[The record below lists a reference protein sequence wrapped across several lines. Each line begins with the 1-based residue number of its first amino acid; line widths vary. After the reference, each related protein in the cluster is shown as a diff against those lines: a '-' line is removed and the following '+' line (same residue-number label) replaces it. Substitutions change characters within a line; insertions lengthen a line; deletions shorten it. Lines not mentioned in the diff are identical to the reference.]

1 MTIEKKKLRTKMES
15 NQRINL
21 FLNVESYYET
31 FSKILTISGLT
42 DYGNFF
48 VILNCKMIEKW

>member
-48 VILNCKMIEKW
+48 VILNCKMIEK